1 MEGHKFK
8 GGKKL
13 LQLCMGQNYY
23 DSNVV
28 YREYVQNACDSL
40 YAAQRMGLIK
50 NLQNSE
56 VISVEINRYA
66 HEVVVLDRGTGV
78 PFDKIGDTLV
88 DIGASTKNGYDD
100 IGNYGIGRLVGANW
114 CDKIVFETSYVNENI
129 KSILTF
135 DAKAA
140 RKFIESD
147 TDYEIGEIVDSVTQ
161 LVKEHENETEHY
173 FRVRLINA
181 KDELLDFDKVYEYL
195 AITAPVPYQY
205 IFDEMML
212 EGLDICPDFKP
223 LLDAEKVCVISLK
236 QGDSSKEIEK
246 PYTPKIDVAGTQA
259 DITPPTF
266 FEISDHDFGQ
276 LAWGWYS
283 LKTPA
288 EQMNSVHFRGI
299 RLRKHNMAV
308 GNEETLAAYFPKPV
322 DANYF
327 VGEVFITHRNIIPA
341 GSRNGLCQSTE
352 KEVFDNLLKNKFK
365 ELKKTYDTLSRI
377 GSAALKPYIDS
388 EIILKQAK
396 SILVNEPDSDVAKQ
410 TKVKAQA
417 DIKKYKSELAKK
429 LKDVAQNTEVSPL
442 VDQTVKYWQ
451 KEADKKVSDKNAS
464 KKPEE
469 KIDQINIRGMVNKV
483 MDELEEATSPNAA
496 VTNQPSTPTGS
507 SIISSTPNTQE
518 SKETDVYRGLGKSE
532 WQIMKKVYSVLNAD
546 KKLDPISLERIKK
559 KLKKKLLDN
568 NE

>member
-66 HEVVVLDRGTGV
+66 REVVILDRGTGV
-78 PFDKIGDTLV
+78 PFDKIGNTLV
-88 DIGASTKNGYDD
+88 DIGASAKNGYDD

-114 CDKIVFETSYVNENI
+114 CDRIIFETSYVNENI

-135 DAKAA
+135 DAESA

-147 TDYEIGEIVDSVTQ
+147 IDYEIGEIVDSVTH
-161 LVKEHENETEHY
+161 LVTENENETEHY

-181 KDELLDFDKVYEYL
+181 KDELLDYDKVYEYL
-195 AITAPVPYQY
+195 AVTAPVPYQY

-212 EGLDICPDFKP
+212 EGLDIYPDFKA

-246 PYTPKIDVAGTQA
+246 PYTSKIDIAGTQA
-259 DITPPTF
+259 DITVPTF
-266 FEISDHDFGQ
+266 FELTDHDFGQ

-288 EQMNSVHFRGI
+288 EQMNSLPFRGI

-308 GNEETLAAYFPKPV
+308 GNEETLATYFPKPV

-327 VGEVFITHRNIIPA
+327 IGEVFITHRNIIPA

-352 KEVFDNLLKNKFK
+352 KKVFDSLLKNKFK
-365 ELKKTYDTLSRI
+365 ELKKTYDTLSRL

-388 EIILKQAK
+388 EIAFKQSKLTLA
-396 SILVNEPDSDVAKQ
+396 SEPNSVIAKQ
-410 TKVKAQA
+410 IKTQSQLE
-417 DIKKYKSELAKK
+417 IKKCKNELAKK
-429 LKDVAQNTEVSPL
+429 LKDISHNAEVGPL
-442 VDQTVKYWQ
+442 IDQTVKYWQ
-451 KEADKKVSDKNAS
+451 KEADKRISDKNAS

-469 KIDQINIRGMVNKV
+469 KIDPINIRGMVNKV
-483 MDELEEATSPNAA
+483 IDELGE
-496 VTNQPSTPTGS
+496 NQPSNVAATNPTPSQINPLT
-507 SIISSTPNTQE
+507 ISPISNVQE
-518 SKETDVYRGLGKSE
+518 PKETDVYRRLGKTE
-532 WQIMKKVYSVLNAD
+532 WQIMKKVYNVLNSD
-546 KKLDPISLERIKK
+546 KKLDPTSLERIKK
-559 KLKKKLLDN
+559 KLKKKLLDD

>member
-135 DAKAA
+135 DAEAA

-147 TDYEIGEIVDSVTQ
+147 IDYEIGEIVDSVTQ

-181 KDELLDFDKVYEYL
+181 KDELLDYDKVYEYL

-246 PYTPKIDVAGTQA
+246 PYTPKIKMDKC
-259 DITPPTF
+259 
-266 FEISDHDFGQ
+266 
-276 LAWGWYS
+276 S
-283 LKTPA
+283 LLDGA
-288 EQMNSVHFRGI
+288 
-299 RLRKHNMAV
+299 
-308 GNEETLAAYFPKPV
+308 NE
-322 DANYF
+322 
-327 VGEVFITHRNIIPA
+327 IPA
-341 GSRNGLCQSTE
+341 
-352 KEVFDNLLKNKFK
+352 
-365 ELKKTYDTLSRI
+365 
-377 GSAALKPYIDS
+377 
-388 EIILKQAK
+388 
-396 SILVNEPDSDVAKQ
+396 
-410 TKVKAQA
+410 
-417 DIKKYKSELAKK
+417 
-429 LKDVAQNTEVSPL
+429 
-442 VDQTVKYWQ
+442 
-451 KEADKKVSDKNAS
+451 
-464 KKPEE
+464 
-469 KIDQINIRGMVNKV
+469 
-483 MDELEEATSPNAA
+483 
-496 VTNQPSTPTGS
+496 
-507 SIISSTPNTQE
+507 
-518 SKETDVYRGLGKSE
+518 
-532 WQIMKKVYSVLNAD
+532 
-546 KKLDPISLERIKK
+546 
-559 KLKKKLLDN
+559 
-568 NE
+568 

>member
-1 MEGHKFK
+1 MKGHKFK

-40 YAAQRMGLIK
+40 YAAQRMGLIQ

-78 PFDKIGDTLV
+78 PYDKIGDTLV

-114 CDKIVFETSYVNENI
+114 CDKIIFETSYIGEDI

-135 DAKAA
+135 DAESA

-147 TDYEIGEIVDSVTQ
+147 TDYEIGEIVDSVTH
-161 LVKEHENETEHY
+161 LDTNSEDESEHY

-181 KDELLDFDKVYEYL
+181 KDELLDYDKVYEYL

-205 IFDEMML
+205 IFDEIML
-212 EGLDICPDFKP
+212 EGLEKCPNFKT
-223 LLDAEKVCVISLK
+223 LVDAEKVCVISLK
-236 QGDSSKEIEK
+236 QGDSSKEVEK
-246 PYTPKIDVAGTQA
+246 PYTPKIDVSGVQA
-259 DITPPTF
+259 NITIPTF
-266 FEISDHDFGQ
+266 FEIRDHDFGQ
-276 LAWGWYS
+276 LGWGWYS
-283 LKTPA
+283 LKLPA
-288 EQMNSVHFRGI
+288 EQMNSVSFRGI

-308 GNEETLAAYFPKPV
+308 GNEETLANYFPKPV

-327 VGEVFITHRNIIPA
+327 VGEVFVTHRNIIPA

-352 KEVFDNLLKNKFK
+352 KEVFDTLLKNKFK

-388 EIILKQAK
+388 EIALQQAK
-396 SILVNEPDSDVAKQ
+396 LALVSEPDSDNAKQ
-410 TKVKAQA
+410 AKTKAQI
-417 DIKKYKSELAKK
+417 DIKKHKGELAKK
-429 LKDVAQNTEVSPL
+429 LKDVSQNTEVSPL
-442 VDQTVKYWQ
+442 VDQTIKHWQ
-451 KEADKKVSDKNAS
+451 KEADKKVSEKNAS
-464 KKPEE
+464 KKPED
-469 KIDQINIRGMVNKV
+469 KINTVNIRGVVNKLL
-483 MDELEEATSPNAA
+483 DEFENTTSSNNGVTNQTVIPTTISTAISSPNA
-496 VTNQPSTPTGS
+496 PEP
-507 SIISSTPNTQE
+507 
-518 SKETDVYRGLGKSE
+518 KETDIYRGLGKSE
-532 WQIMKKVYSVLNAD
+532 WQIMKKVYSVLNTD

-568 NE
+568 NA